1 MFDIDVAKEKLQ
13 EVLLSVI
20 PIALIVVILNFTL
33 VPLGSELF
41 SRFVIGTLFIIAGLV
56 FFLIGVDLGITPL
69 GNLVGTT
76 ITKSNKI
83 SIVIIAG
90 LILGFFVSIAEPG
103 LIVLSNQVGIVTGG
117 QISSSSILIVVSVG
131 LAVLLTSGLLR
142 ILYNIPLNKMLS
154 IFYLIVF
161 ILAIFTS
168 PEFLAIAFDASGAT
182 TGILAVPFIL
192 ALANGV
198 AKLKKNSKSAEEDS
212 FGLVAIASAGAIL
225 GVMVLSIVISLTS
238 QTEYVTMSYE
248 IPESIALFQ
257 AFKENIPS
265 VFRDS
270 IFSILP
276 LLVAFIVLQRIAFKL
291 TSKPFRKMVAGF
303 IYSFIGLLLFLLGV
317 NAGFMDVGS
326 TIGSTIASM
335 DNKIILV
342 VVGFFVGV
350 VTILAEP
357 AVHVQ
362 TKQIEEVT
370 SGYVNRKSVLVALS
384 LGVGIAIA
392 LSMIRIIFPVVQLW
406 HYLLPGYI
414 ISIALSYIVPNLF
427 VGIAFDAGGVA
438 TGPMT
443 TTFILAF
450 TQGAADAVT
459 TSSILIDGFGMIA
472 TVAMMPIISLQ
483 ILGFIFHLKSKK
495 KGAIHYEK

>member
-1 MFDIDVAKEKLQ
+1 MFNIDIAKEKLK
-13 EVLLSVI
+13 EVLYSVL
-20 PIALIVVILNFTL
+20 PIITIVMVLNFTL
-33 VPLGSELF
+33 VPLDTQLLYRFIMGTI
-41 SRFVIGTLFIIAGLV
+41 FVILGLV
-56 FFLIGVDLGITPL
+56 LFLIGVDLGITPL

-76 ITKSNKI
+76 IAKSNKLL
-83 SIVIIAG
+83 VIIGSG

-103 LIVLSNQVGIVTGG
+103 LIVLSHQVGMVTGG
-117 QISSSSILIVVSVG
+117 QISGMAILIVVSVG
-131 LAVLLTSGLLR
+131 LAVLLTAGLLR
-142 ILYNIPLNKMLS
+142 ILYNIKLNRMLS
-154 IFYLIVF
+154 ILYLIVF

-168 PEFLAIAFDASGAT
+168 SEFLAIAFDASGAT

-192 ALANGV
+192 ALAGGV
-198 AKLKKNSKSAEEDS
+198 AKLKKNTKSAEEDS

-225 GVMVLSIVISLTS
+225 GVMVLSIIMGT
-238 QTEYVTMSYE
+238 TEYESIPYAM
-248 IPESIALFQ
+248 PESISIFQ
-257 AFKENIPS
+257 SFIENWS
-265 VFRDS
+265 EVLRDG

-276 LLVAFIVLQRIAFKL
+276 LLVVFIVLQRISFKL
-291 TSKPFRKMVAGF
+291 GAKSFRRIVAGF
-303 IYSFIGLLLFLLGV
+303 IYSFVGLLLFLLGV
-317 NAGFMDVGS
+317 NTGFMDVGGV
-326 TIGSTIASM
+326 IGSTIASI
-335 DNKIILV
+335 DNDAALII
-342 VVGFFVGV
+342 VGFFVGV

-370 SGYVNRKSVLVALS
+370 SGYVNRKAVLVALS

-392 LSMIRIIFPVVQLW
+392 LSMVRIIVPSLQLW

-414 ISIALSYIVPNLF
+414 ISIGLSYIVPSLF

-450 TQGAADAVT
+450 TQGAADAVGHA
-459 TSSILIDGFGMIA
+459 SILIDGFGMIA

-483 ILGFIFHLKSKK
+483 VLGFIFHLKSKK
-495 KGAIHYEK
+495 GGISNDE